1 MHPAGRPRGRPV
13 FYFSGTPLN
22 TSTLPRLGFGL
33 GLRTDHYEQI
43 FAEAPRVDWFEAISE
58 NYMVG
63 GGKPLRWLERVRERY
78 PVVLHGVSL
87 SIGSSDPLDS
97 AYLIELKALAERIEP
112 AWISD
117 HLCWT
122 GVAGRNLHDLLPLPH
137 TEEAVH
143 HVAGRVRQVQDFLG
157 RRILLENVSTY
168 AEFVQSAMPEWE
180 FLSAVAEAADCL
192 LLLDVNNIY
201 VNSQNH
207 GFDPL
212 RYLDAVPARRVQ
224 QIHLAGHSRNGAL
237 LIDTHDHPVPEPVW
251 ALYAEALRRF
261 GAVATMVERDDRIPP
276 LQELVAEL
284 DRARGIAAQTLAAAA

>member
-1 MHPAGRPRGRPV
+1 MEANDR
-13 FYFSGTPLN
+13 SA
-22 TSTLPRLGFGL
+22 LPRLGFGL
-33 GLRTDHYEQI
+33 GLRTDHYEAI
-43 FAEAPRVDWFEAISE
+43 LSGSPRVDWFEAISD

-63 GGKPLRWLERVRERY
+63 GGKPLRWLERVRERW

-122 GVAGRNLHDLLPLPH
+122 GVAGRNMHDLLPLPH

-143 HVAGRVRQVQDFLG
+143 HIAARVREVQDFLG
-157 RRILLENVSTY
+157 RRILLENVSSY
-168 AEFVQSAMPEWE
+168 AVFKDSPLSEWD
-180 FLSAVAEAADCL
+180 FLKAIAEEADCL

-201 VNSQNH
+201 VNSRNH

-212 RYLDAVPARRVQ
+212 DYLRAIPAARVQ
-224 QIHLAGHSRNGAL
+224 QIHLAGHSRNGEL
-237 LIDTHDHPVPEPVW
+237 LIDTHDHPVPEGVW
-251 ALYAEALRRF
+251 DLYAAAVRRF
-261 GAVATMVERDDRIPP
+261 GDVATMVERDDRIPP
-276 LQELVAEL
+276 LDELVAEL
-284 DRARGIAAQTLAAAA
+284 DRARSIAAETLKAAA

>member
-1 MHPAGRPRGRPV
+1 MNIPDRPP
-13 FYFSGTPLN
+13 
-22 TSTLPRLGFGL
+22 PRLGFGL
-33 GLRTDHYEQI
+33 GLRPDHYEAI
-43 FAEAPRVDWFEAISE
+43 LAEAPRVDWFEAISE

-63 GGKPLRWLERVRERY
+63 GGKPLRWLERIRADY

-87 SIGSSDPLDS
+87 SIGSCDTLDR
-97 AYLIELKALAERIEP
+97 AYLIELKALAERIRP

-122 GVAGRNLHDLLPLPH
+122 GIAGRNMHDLLPLPH

-143 HVAGRVRQVQDFLG
+143 HIAARVREVQDFLG
-157 RRILLENVSTY
+157 RRILLENVSSY
-168 AEFVQSAMPEWE
+168 AVFKDSRLAEWD
-180 FLSAVAEAADCL
+180 FLKAIAEEADCL
-192 LLLDVNNIY
+192 LLLDINNIY

-212 RYLDAVPARRVQ
+212 DYLRAIPVSRVQ

-237 LIDTHDHPVPEPVW
+237 LIDTHDHPVPEGVW
-251 ALYAEALRRF
+251 ELYAAAVRRF
-261 GAVATMVERDDRIPP
+261 GAVATMIERDDRIPP

-284 DRARGIAAQTLAAAA
+284 DRARAIAAGSLAVAA